1 MLRHTAFFL
10 FREDITPAQ
19 HLAMLKGLAYMR
31 FECRSVVALDYGTDL
46 FGGSDR
52 CGRPSHGTAR
62 PGGAPPRPGR
72 RATTTSR

>member
-31 FECRSVVALDYGTDL
+31 FECRSVVALDYGSDL
-46 FGGSDR
+46 FGGSDVMR
-52 CGRPSHGTAR
+52 ETKPWDRTR
-62 PGGAPPRPGR
+62 GGAQPRPGR
-72 RATTTSR
+72 RPTTTSP